1 MNVKKIASLAA
12 LLCVVSG
19 VSYAAGKAA
28 AKSSTTIPVESIEWS
43 EYAPGVP
50 LKVGKA
56 WGDRAKGEYA
66 MFLKMPAGME
76 AGMHAHSGDYWATNV
91 AGTWQ
96 HWTEKETT
104 PKDLKVGSF
113 VHQVG
118 KEMHNDKC
126 VGPEDCVLFIVQKQ
140 KGDYIP
146 GKAPAKPADKAAEPA
161 KTEPAKTH

>member
-1 MNVKKIASLAA
+1 MNAKKILSAAA

-19 VSYAAGKAA
+19 VSFAAGKAA
-28 AKSSTTIPVESIEWS
+28 APAKSTVLPNEAVVWE

-50 LKVGKA
+50 LKVGKL

-76 AGMHAHSGDYWATNV
+76 AGFHAHTGDYWATNV

-96 HWTEKETT
+96 HWTEGET

-126 VGPEDCVLFIVQKQ
+126 VGTEDCVLFVIQKQ

-146 GKAPAKPADKAAEPA
+146 KTVPKDAPKADV
-161 KTEPAKTH
+161 KTDATKTH